1 MNEMKRPLLALL
13 AAAWPWA
20 VPLMSGAT
28 GATGAPAMKYC
39 TSLTKDHLAPSNAP
53 AGSDTV
59 LSYWHPMEIELVFD
73 ANLYHADPADTAYFT
88 TKPPAGGA
96 PAGTIFQVDFPA
108 ADAAAAKT
116 PADTAPAVALAA
128 GIRPRVQRDAAA
140 AKGAAVKSTTLNAF
154 SDTELH
160 FLECR
165 MKLTGNADAF
175 QAQRAAGHANPDAL
189 GKFVIY
195 WRAFMASELQQYVSD
210 SAKLAAGAPVDSK
223 GLYATVSL
231 RTADAV
237 ADVDPAKN
245 PDKRA
250 AMFANA
256 GMTDFAATTPGQP
269 SSNACS
275 KLPPTQTPDSL
286 SQDECN
292 LLSNDQQKQYVTD
305 MVGAA
310 DLPGRQGVVTKYRA
324 IASAIKTPFPDT
336 GTAATLSATEAK
348 YMSDADQKDY
358 LAKLAKAPS
367 NPKWKHGDK
376 DDGSKEALT
385 DANRFALNNLGT
397 DELNSLGTSS
407 TTMKAQIDATA
418 IGSDAR
424 MKIVQNDR
432 QVSSAI
438 LHHNSILPQQFK
450 NAQDL
455 AQYLADN
462 PNNRE
467 CVWTGNCNTSSVT
480 GPGGVGTGGTGPAGV
495 GITAPGTGTGSTAPD
510 QPNITDTSAAP
521 PMPDQAEGKKTND
534 GMANLKKDLPAIGNG
549 IRMGIWAAI
558 LGFFIAG
565 PAGVALFAACGFAA
579 GFGISKVNTFI
590 GS

>member
-1 MNEMKRPLLALL
+1 MRF
-13 AAAWPWA
+13 
-20 VPLMSGAT
+20 
-28 GATGAPAMKYC
+28 C
-39 TSLTKDHLAPSNAP
+39 TSLTKDALGPVGAP

-59 LSYWHPMEIELVFD
+59 LSYWHPMEIELVFKT
-73 ANLYHADPADTAYFT
+73 NLYNVDPGDKAYFT
-88 TKPPAGGA
+88 TKPPASGA
-96 PAGTIFQVDFPA
+96 PANPIFQVDFPK
-108 ADAAAAKT
+108 ADAAAAKST
-116 PADTAPAVALAA
+116 PDTAPAVALANTV
-128 GIRPRVQRDAAA
+128 RPRVQRDAAA
-140 AKGAAVKSTTLNAF
+140 AKGASVKSTTLNAF

-165 MKLTGNADAF
+165 MKLTGNAAAF
-175 QAQRAAGHANPDAL
+175 QAQRAAAHANDDAL

-195 WRAFMASELQQYVSD
+195 WRAFMASELQQYVTD
-210 SAKLAAGAPVDSK
+210 STKLAAGAPVDAK
-223 GLYATVSL
+223 GLYATLSL

-269 SSNACS
+269 STNACS
-275 KLPPTQTPDSL
+275 KLPKDPKPDSL
-286 SQDECN
+286 SQDECS
-292 LLSNDQQKQYVTD
+292 LLSNDQQKAYVVA
-305 MVGAA
+305 MVDA
-310 DLPGRQGVVTKYRA
+310 VTKNDQAAIQAVVAQYRA
-324 IASAIKTPFPDT
+324 IAAAIKNPFPDT
-336 GTAATLSATEAK
+336 GTAASLSATEAK
-348 YMSDADQKDY
+348 YMTDAQQKDY
-358 LAKLAKAPS
+358 LAKLAKASS
-367 NPKWKHGDK
+367 NPKWTAAMP

-385 DANRFALNNLGT
+385 GANRFALNNLGK

-407 TTMKAQIDATA
+407 TTMKTA
-418 IGSDAR
+418 IESLGLGSDAR
-424 MKIVQNDR
+424 MKLVQNDR
-432 QVSSAI
+432 QASAAI
-438 LHHNSILPQQFK
+438 LHHNSILPPGFK

-467 CVWTGNCNTSSVT
+467 CIWTKNCNTSSVT

-495 GITAPGTGTGSTAPD
+495 GITAPGAGIGSTAPD

-534 GMANLKKDLPAIGNG
+534 GMAALKKDLPAIGNG

-565 PAGVALFAACGFAA
+565 PAGVMLFAACGFAA
-579 GFGISKVNTFI
+579 GFGISKVNSFI